1 MDLLSKVGK
10 VAVGIAGALVV
21 GELTA
26 IGFNAAID
34 DLKAAADHVKGVI
47 QPEVIKPKGFFR
59 KK

>member
-1 MDLLSKVGK
+1 MELLSKAGK
-10 VAVGIAGALVV
+10 VAVGLAGALVV

-34 DLKAAADHVKGVI
+34 DLKVVGSKIKGVI
-47 QPEVIKPKGFFR
+47 DPEPVRPKGFFR

>member
-34 DLKAAADHVKGVI
+34 DLKVAADHVKGVI
-47 QPEVIKPKGFFR
+47 NSEPVKPKGFFR